1 MYWSVDIENN
11 GNPRKVY
18 YIYER
23 LRKEEGERGK
33 KINRNTFVCKF
44 VRHFASK
51 TKMFHSCGDVIIT
64 V

>member
-23 LRKEEGERGK
+23 LRKEEGESGK
-33 KINRNTFVCKF
+33 KINRNTFVC
-44 VRHFASK
+44 
-51 TKMFHSCGDVIIT
+51 
-64 V
+64 